1 MKRCLLVAL
10 IFVLFFTAS
19 FAQTQ
24 FSVGIKAGVNF
35 ANLNVSNAS
44 GSYDGRTG
52 YHAGAFALLKK
63 ENWAIQPEII
73 LSQQGTKVTVNQ
85 RDFESN
91 FNYINVPVL
100 LKYYFFKSKNGG
112 GINVQAGPQLGF
124 LQSAKADVFDSIAFI
139 LKKDQN
145 VKNSYKKSDISVC
158 LGAGW
163 DAPFGMTVD
172 FRYNLGLR
180 RIEEDEN
187 ADAIKN
193 QVFQISLGYK
203 LFKFGY

>member
-1 MKRCLLVAL
+1 MKRRLLVAL
-10 IFVLFFTAS
+10 ISALFFTPN

-24 FSVGIKAGVNF
+24 FSVGVKAGLNF
-35 ANLNVSNAS
+35 ANLYVANAS

-63 ENWAIQPEII
+63 ENFAVQPEIV

-85 RDFESN
+85 RDFESS

-100 LKYYFFKSKNGG
+100 VKYYFFKSKNGG
-112 GINVQAGPQLGF
+112 GINVHAGPQIGF
-124 LQSAKADVFDSIAFI
+124 LQSAKADVIDSITFMF
-139 LKKDQN
+139 KKDQD
-145 VKNSYKKSDISVC
+145 VKRSYKKSDISAC

-163 DAPFGMTVD
+163 DTPFGLTVD
-172 FRYNLGLR
+172 VRYNLGLR

-187 ADAIKN
+187 AHAIKN
-193 QVFQISLGYK
+193 QVFQVGRIYK
-203 LFKFGY
+203 LFKLGC